1 MNQDLPI
8 NPVDKI
14 NVRTPWLQAHLMA
27 SVGTTNASIAAFFL
41 LFVLAFSLP
50 AKWASLHVAGL
61 ALVFATGFA
70 RSMDWRNV
78 AARTFLL
85 CTALWLVPVLLTA
98 GLQHA
103 LDVATAPA
111 WSELPIL
118 VLRMLGIGLGIIIL
132 IQRGWL
138 TLHTATLALLCALS
152 LHVGAGVIE
161 WLAAPDASLATWRQG
176 RLDGL
181 VGNPNPFGTFIAL
194 TVILAVGL
202 LRDKPHH
209 PYLWALLIAALFC
222 VWASGSRGAILVAAT
237 GLVVLFPSSTP
248 KRLFFYLGGA
258 VAATA
263 IYLYSDVQT
272 SATASDIE
280 RMKAL
285 SFSLE
290 QIRQAPWLGW
300 GIDAYERLPGRVGP
314 AAPHNMLLDLA
325 VSSGLVALAG
335 WTLSTA
341 FLIYQLFR
349 CGSPA
354 AQLALAILAASVLAG
369 TLEYSLLIS
378 THFRG
383 IWVIVTALAC
393 CTLGTYTAA
402 PATRAVPMS
411 SAP

>member
-1 MNQDLPI
+1 
-8 NPVDKI
+8 
-14 NVRTPWLQAHLMA
+14 MA
-27 SVGTTNASIAAFFL
+27 SFGTTNAGLAGFFL
-41 LFVLAFSLP
+41 LFVLALSLP

-61 ALVFATGFA
+61 ALVFAMGFA
-70 RSMDWRNV
+70 RRMDWRSV

-118 VLRMLGIGLGIIIL
+118 VLRMFGIGLGIIVL
-132 IQRGWL
+132 LQRGWL

-152 LHVGAGVIE
+152 LHVGAGLVE
-161 WLAAPDASLATWRQG
+161 WLASHDASFATWRHG

-181 VGNPNPFGTFIAL
+181 VGNPNPFGTFMAL
-194 TVILAVGL
+194 TVILATGL
-202 LRDKPHH
+202 LRDKPHR

-222 VWASGSRGAILVAAT
+222 VWASGSRGAILVVGT
-237 GLVVLFPSSTP
+237 GLVVLFPPSTP

-258 VAATA
+258 AVATA
-263 IYLYSDVQT
+263 IYLYSDMQA
-272 SATASDIE
+272 SATASDNE
-280 RMKAL
+280 RMEAL

-341 FLIYQLFR
+341 LLIFQLFR
-349 CGSPA
+349 CGSSA
-354 AQLALAILAASVLAG
+354 AQLALAILAATVLAG
-369 TLEYSLLIS
+369 VLEYSLLIS

-383 IWVIVTALAC
+383 IWVIATALAC
-393 CTLGTYTAA
+393 CTLDTCAAA
-402 PATRAVPMS
+402 PATRAAS
-411 SAP
+411 TSHAQ